1 MHQDSILRRN
11 WVRGSAVIATAA
23 LSLALAA
30 PASAAPLTGVKDA
43 KAESNVVTVTFDRG
57 GTDVQGKITFLEDDI
72 FRYNVDPSGEF
83 NAYAVPRSKDHV
95 AKIQA
100 QPTRLTSIRILPP
113 R

>member
-43 KAESNVVTVTFDRG
+43 KAESNVVTVTFDRD

-83 NAYAVPRSKDHV
+83 SEYAVPRSKDHV

-100 QPTRLTSIRILPP
+100 QPDSSDE
-113 R
+113 